1 MPPKPWE
8 RSDIRVDDP
17 VTEAVSS
24 PKPWASSRDTGPVEI
39 VPESST
45 STVGPPSSRP
55 WEVTNYGTSR
65 YGGNGNVGVVP
76 YGAGGYGGYGAGG
89 YGGYPCGQPGLMDP
103 NNTGVL
109 GAFASVMGCV
119 GRITFLVESNAA
131 ALHYFMGALL
141 QLLERFG
148 SVYHDIA
155 RLVVRILFRRR
166 RKADFERHW
175 R

>member
-1 MPPKPWE
+1 M
-8 RSDIRVDDP
+8 
-17 VTEAVSS
+17 
-24 PKPWASSRDTGPVEI
+24 
-39 VPESST
+39 
-45 STVGPPSSRP
+45 
-55 WEVTNYGTSR
+55 
-65 YGGNGNVGVVP
+65 
-76 YGAGGYGGYGAGG
+76 
-89 YGGYPCGQPGLMDP
+89 MDP